1 MSKVSALCVYCG
13 SSSTVD
19 PRHLGAARETG
30 RQAAIRGIEIVFGGG
45 HVGMMGAL
53 ADGALAEGGKVTGI
67 IPEILMDREVAHK
80 SVSEMIV
87 VESMHT
93 RKRMMFERS
102 DAFCA
107 LPGGMGTLDE
117 TFEILTWKQLGLH
130 DRPIVLANLGG
141 YWNTLLTMLD
151 FQTAAHYIRPE
162 QRDLFQIVESIDAI
176 FDALAAAPAP
186 KMPSDSERF

>member
-1 MSKVSALCVYCG
+1 
-13 SSSTVD
+13 
-19 PRHLGAARETG
+19 
-30 RQAAIRGIEIVFGGG
+30 
-45 HVGMMGAL
+45 
-53 ADGALAEGGKVTGI
+53 
-67 IPEILMDREVAHK
+67 MDREVAHK
-80 SVSEMIV
+80 GVSEMIV